1 MRILVAD
8 DDRELSQ
15 LICKI
20 LMGAGHRPIPVFDG
34 ASAMMAAMRVPQPD
48 LILLDMRMPA
58 GDGQTTLTKLKA
70 AAKSAAIP
78 VMVLTAV
85 PESEI
90 RGTVTALG
98 AEAFL
103 QKPFEPEQLLA
114 AVDALQPPPAK
125 R

>member
-1 MRILVAD
+1 
-8 DDRELSQ
+8 
-15 LICKI
+15 
-20 LMGAGHRPIPVFDG
+20 MGAGHRPIPVFDG

>member
-1 MRILVAD
+1 M
-8 DDRELSQ
+8 S
-15 LICKI
+15 
-20 LMGAGHRPIPVFDG
+20 AGHKPVPVFDG
-34 ASAMMAAMRVPQPD
+34 ASAMMAVMRAPQPD

-78 VMVLTAV
+78 VIVLTAV

-90 RGTVTALG
+90 KLTVLSLG
-98 AEAFL
+98 AAAFL